1 MDLEVI
7 SSNKVV
13 MGYAVIG
20 SNESYINI
28 KKLKYLVSVM
38 GFDPTTPHLE
48 FASHTSKPQLS
59 VFILNTIVYIFMKFM
74 IIQENIQV
82 QSIQQGTHLH

>member
-38 GFDPTTPHLE
+38 GFEPTTPHLE

-82 QSIQQGTHLH
+82 QSIQQCTHLH